1 MLKKL
6 SRYLFIFCSIFFACP
21 VVWSALTEAEQA
33 AVDTYRSTPAERARI
48 LERYAEAPEVLRR
61 LRAIDSVQRD
71 LRRTGYGRDLP
82 TPAARHATEPQPFR
96 FDGTGGARRTPAE
109 SRALSERYTTLVA
122 SHTAS
127 GIHSPELGAALIA
140 GTRRRSSGDSELP
153 DAPPEGSPIPS
164 TVRTPVRRNS
174 LDESALRAS
183 RGTGRDEDL
192 AGMALRRADALLDP
206 SVHVVDA
213 VTPTIN
219 NPLATAAERV
229 RDARATLGREGV
241 PASRRWQ
248 EARDALA
255 YSRLITA
262 RVVGDAD
269 RIARRE
275 RQAALARERSE
286 PEPEPLRTVAVTTLP
301 EHQEDVR
308 DEALAR
314 VVGARP
320 EILEGTGHP
329 RLAEQVRRAAARRD
343 LSVDSFVETFAPDHG
358 RDEELRSSSTLLP
371 LRRRAAEEFTVGSA
385 MSLRDA
391 VAARER
397 ARRMTDGLRTI
408 HARPRRR
415 RTAPAAVTPTP
426 APKPYVSR
434 ALPRHLFTQYTAAEM
449 AQMRRNA
456 KKELDAFRATLRYT
470 RDGER
475 KQPAGPKKRVF
486 TSVMPED
493 GTVFMRVV
501 PKTTRLVAPETNV
514 TRSTPVRVA
523 PKLTGKNSARSMR
536 SSASSVSFG
545 AGSLDSGRIS
555 PADQLR
561 RIAHQQ
567 FGHVAK
573 PKGL

>member
-140 GTRRRSSGDSELP
+140 GTRRRSSADSDLISEEP
-153 DAPPEGSPIPS
+153 PPEDSPLPS
-164 TVRTPVRRNS
+164 TVRSPLRRS
-174 LDESALRAS
+174 SVDESALRAS
-183 RGTGRDEDL
+183 RGTRRDEDL
-192 AGMALRRADALLDP
+192 ADVALRRADALLGDG
-206 SVHVVDA
+206 VEVVDA

-219 NPLATAAERV
+219 NPVATAAERV
-229 RDARATLGREGV
+229 RDASATLRRRDV
-241 PASRRWQ
+241 PASRLWQ
-248 EARDALA
+248 EARDALGA
-255 YSRLITA
+255 SRLIST
-262 RVVGDAD
+262 RVAGDAQ
-269 RIARRE
+269 RIALRE

-286 PEPEPLRTVAVTTLP
+286 PEPLRTVAVTDLP
-301 EHQEDVR
+301 EHQVGVR
-308 DEALAR
+308 DAALGR
-314 VVGARP
+314 VFRARP
-320 EILEGTGHP
+320 EILDSP
-329 RLAEQVRRAAARRD
+329 QFINLRRQIAEAAARRA
-343 LSVDSFVETFAPDHG
+343 LSVDSFVTAIPPVHG
-358 RDEELRSSSTLLP
+358 RDEELPSSSTLLP
-371 LRRRAAEEFTVGSA
+371 PRRMAEGFSVGST
-385 MSLRDA
+385 MSLTDA

-397 ARRMTDGLRTI
+397 ARTIRDSTRFLRNRT
-408 HARPRRR
+408 RRR

-475 KQPAGPKKRVF
+475 KQPAGPKKRVL
-486 TSVMPED
+486 TPVMPEE
-493 GTVFMRVV
+493 GTIFMRVV
-501 PKTTRLVAPETNV
+501 PKTPRIVAPETKV
-514 TRSTPVRVA
+514 VESSPLHVA
-523 PKLTGKNSARSMR
+523 PKPTGKNSARSIR